1 MHDVIDKLTPEQALE
16 VVVRLSDKGGGI
28 RDAVL
33 AEARA
38 VLSEVDLDKVAE
50 DGSAATVVDAASR
63 FVAQG
68 GRWTP
73 SGTLARLPDDAA
85 LGRAK
90 FRRL

>member
-73 SGTLARLPDDAA
+73 SGTLARLLDDAA

-90 FRRL
+90 FQRL